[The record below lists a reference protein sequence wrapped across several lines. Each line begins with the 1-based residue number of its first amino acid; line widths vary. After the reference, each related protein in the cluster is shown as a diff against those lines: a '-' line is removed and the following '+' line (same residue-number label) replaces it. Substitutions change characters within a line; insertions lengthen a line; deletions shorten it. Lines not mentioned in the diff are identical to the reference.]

1 MDFRIEISVKNCWSD
16 SRGQAVIRT
25 IKGFTGLDVIK
36 DLRTRD
42 VFTVSADITAA
53 EAEKIAKELANPVT
67 QEYFIGTNPTPPPF
81 DFLAAVGFK
90 PGVTDNVARTAHEA
104 IGDIIGRKLRKDEQV

>member
-1 MDFRIEISVKNCWSD
+1 MDFRIEISVKNRWSD

-42 VFTVSADITAA
+42 VFTICADITAA
-53 EAEKIAKELANPVT
+53 EAEKITFFIYEQLLALKRAAKTLNLSAHDVE
-67 QEYFIGTNPTPPPF
+67 
-81 DFLAAVGFK
+81 
-90 PGVTDNVARTAHEA
+90 NVMYGNARNIVDGARRSIYGE
-104 IGDIIGRKLRKDEQV
+104 